1 VLVLPESQARIVQCG
16 GRYDPQLVKRS
27 SE

>member
-1 VLVLPESQARIVQCG
+1 VPANSRPSTARCG
-16 GRYDPQLVKRS
+16 DRYDPQLVKRS